1 MKEWRLKLT
10 YKLILFMFFLV
21 SPFFLFGLL
30 KKNELKIELYIEI
43 YFFQILIFLVSYFIF
58 EVRIRNFYKK
68 LVKKTVFLNEKYHI
82 QVNHSYVYKIWKKV
96 EGDL

>member
-10 YKLILFMFFLV
+10 YKLILFMFFSV

-30 KKNELKIELYIEI
+30 SKNELKIEYYIEI
-43 YFFQILIFLVSYFIF
+43 YFFQVLIFLVSYFIF

-68 LVKKTVFLNEKYHI
+68 LVK
-82 QVNHSYVYKIWKKV
+82 
-96 EGDL
+96 

>member
-43 YFFQILIFLVSYFIF
+43 YFILG
-58 EVRIRNFYKK
+58 RNA
-68 LVKKTVFLNEKYHI
+68 LPVQQSVPHHQN
-82 QVNHSYVYKIWKKV
+82 S
-96 EGDL
+96 